1 MRRLVYLLV
10 FVLILTGCTFS
21 TDDENKSLVET
32 PTLVTG
38 ENLATNV
45 ENKTE
50 VKIETMEDLL
60 EVTIDFA
67 LTSTICVKNYQT
79 IITKVV
85 GGSFFRP
92 TYEEKEEHGLYGT
105 GSGVIYYKAL
115 TVEGSYLYKVITNE
129 HVVSVDSSVN
139 VKAGEE
145 EYKIYDEAYD
155 EEITAKLIGKDSEA
169 DIAVLEFV
177 SKREYNAVTFAK
189 KEDIKVGNYVI
200 AVGTPID
207 IEFYNTCTYGIV
219 SRIKETYIQHDAAI
233 NSGNSGGPLFN
244 IYGKLIGINNSK
256 LSGSTSTGVSIEGI
270 YFAIPIDVVAETVKE
285 ITGLDEIIYA

>member
-92 TYEEKEEHGLYGT
+92 TYEE
-105 GSGVIYYKAL
+105 
-115 TVEGSYLYKVITNE
+115 
-129 HVVSVDSSVN
+129 
-139 VKAGEE
+139 
-145 EYKIYDEAYD
+145 
-155 EEITAKLIGKDSEA
+155 
-169 DIAVLEFV
+169 
-177 SKREYNAVTFAK
+177 
-189 KEDIKVGNYVI
+189 
-200 AVGTPID
+200 
-207 IEFYNTCTYGIV
+207 
-219 SRIKETYIQHDAAI
+219 
-233 NSGNSGGPLFN
+233 
-244 IYGKLIGINNSK
+244 
-256 LSGSTSTGVSIEGI
+256 
-270 YFAIPIDVVAETVKE
+270 
-285 ITGLDEIIYA
+285 